1 MIFILLFKNVW
12 TNPDAL
18 DNTLVFGLYVQSI
31 LFYITVSTP
40 DAAVVRLQSMLS
52 SSLGVAAASVRLALL
67 FAFLLVLGPKP
78 HQHSRLCCPHPAF
91 IFTSPRLSPHLR
103 CGVKGGQH

>member
-52 SSLGVAAASVRLALL
+52 SSLGVVAASVRLALL
-67 FAFLLVLGPKP
+67 FAFLLVLGLNP
-78 HQHSRLCCPHPAF
+78 
-91 IFTSPRLSPHLR
+91 TSTAGSAAPTPPSYSPLLVSPPSAVR
-103 CGVKGGQH
+103 G